1 MRAIR
6 SHWHIEN
13 KLHWVMD
20 VTFKEDS
27 CRVRNENSALN
38 LSWMRKMAL
47 ALLKKEDS
55 YKASIRRKQLKAWA
69 KPEYLLKIIEQI

>member
-38 LSWMRKMAL
+38 LSWMRKWHWH
-47 ALLKKEDS
+47 
-55 YKASIRRKQLKAWA
+55 Y
-69 KPEYLLKIIEQI
+69 